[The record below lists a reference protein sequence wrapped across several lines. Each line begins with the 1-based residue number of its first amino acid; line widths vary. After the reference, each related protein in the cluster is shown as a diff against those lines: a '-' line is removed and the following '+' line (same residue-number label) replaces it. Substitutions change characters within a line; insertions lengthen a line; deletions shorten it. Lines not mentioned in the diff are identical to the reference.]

1 MVDLD
6 GIDWKIIDV
15 LQKDA
20 NQSVAAIGEHVGL
33 SQNACWRRI
42 RRLEEEG
49 ILKARVALFDAE
61 KLGFTLTVFA
71 MIRVS
76 EHSKQWI
83 ETFAEKIARQPEV
96 VEFYRMSGDV
106 DYMAKILARDI
117 KHYDEIYKRLISMGP
132 IKDVSSSFSME
143 EMKLTS
149 AVPVIFR

>member
-1 MVDLD
+1 MGNLD
-6 GIDWKIIDV
+6 SIDWKIVDV
-15 LQKDA
+15 LQADA
-20 NQSVAAIGEHVGL
+20 NQSVAAIGEQVGL

-42 RRLEEEG
+42 RRLEEDG

-61 KLGFTLTVFA
+61 KLGYTLTVFA

-83 ETFAEKIARQPEV
+83 ETFAEKISRQPEV

-106 DYMAKILARDI
+106 DYMAKILVRDI

-132 IKDVSSSFSME
+132 IQDVSSSFAME